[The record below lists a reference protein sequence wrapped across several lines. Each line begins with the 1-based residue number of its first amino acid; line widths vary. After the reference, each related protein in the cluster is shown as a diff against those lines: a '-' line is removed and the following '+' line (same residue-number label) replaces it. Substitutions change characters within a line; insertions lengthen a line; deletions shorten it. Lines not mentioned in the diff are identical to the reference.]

1 MRGGLLAVRP
11 RPAQAAPREGG
22 RAERTAH
29 THLGAVAARRPR
41 CSRSRGVY
49 SGTGGGRPSFGRR
62 TPLTPFASPSGD
74 PGHLRVLPAG
84 GALRPPRSAL
94 VPKAPGD
101 LRQVGSG
108 SRSPHCHRGRRSHM
122 LCIRL
127 HIIHFNVN
135 LRKSPQP
142 LLLLLVR
149 VLLSLLPL
157 SLLPTHFTPLSLKA
171 PRDKSHAFLW
181 LVHLSKLAALP
192 SLPFPMF
199 HSLTRC
205 FFETKE
211 RPRVTVCR
219 DKGPELQISRG
230 LDFHLIR
237 HKFACEG

>member
-1 MRGGLLAVRP
+1 
-11 RPAQAAPREGG
+11 
-22 RAERTAH
+22 
-29 THLGAVAARRPR
+29 
-41 CSRSRGVY
+41 
-49 SGTGGGRPSFGRR
+49 
-62 TPLTPFASPSGD
+62 
-74 PGHLRVLPAG
+74 
-84 GALRPPRSAL
+84 
-94 VPKAPGD
+94 
-101 LRQVGSG
+101 
-108 SRSPHCHRGRRSHM
+108 M

-192 SLPFPMF
+192 FLPFPMF